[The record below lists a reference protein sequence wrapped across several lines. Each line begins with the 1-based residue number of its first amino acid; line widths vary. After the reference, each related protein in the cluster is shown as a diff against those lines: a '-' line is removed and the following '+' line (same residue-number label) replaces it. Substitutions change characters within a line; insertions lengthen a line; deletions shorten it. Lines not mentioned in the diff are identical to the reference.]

1 MQSSNPPTLTSTVFS
16 ICPRCNY
23 QNSKCLNWCA
33 FCGNLLIGS
42 DSIPTNSS
50 SSFYLPQNYQPYES
64 SAHSPLQNDENQISL
79 VNSDHFSHSSLN
91 RMCASEI
98 FTHSMSSLLDVES
111 YPLQSQVSSSRSN
124 LFADNHFPYVQSNPS
139 LGLNF
144 QRPSRQRCISGP
156 CDGAYRMDQYLRNL
170 YWNNFSFSSPFFSE
184 AEINEPNQLDY
195 INFVN
200 IDPMVMQ
207 PGQQN
212 QTNLVFIENGH
223 QSKHGVSQISELL
236 KDCRTETLR
245 QQNMDEMNSTQSPNQ
260 RHTNGFRTSGP
271 ISRCNNRVKWNKRK
285 QKAPKHLQPVSTVVQ
300 ENNQDCVS
308 LIDFSADVKP
318 FQPSQTSTEG
328 APEETG
334 PSWQNMPS
342 EWWYGVVRHLS
353 YSDRSAL
360 ALTCRRLSMIVAN
373 RVNWRTIRLE
383 RYQHLSDTAL
393 MQIGR
398 KKPKHLHFEYCSG
411 EGVTEGGVDRLFR
424 ACGKG
429 LESLSFVG
437 CYKGAFQ
444 GDYPLMVSAR
454 RCPNLHYIDAS
465 YVQSVRDQTVRAI
478 SRGSKALKSLLL
490 NGAQLIS
497 NSAIEH
503 VVRRHKTT
511 LERLELF
518 GCFHLNSRIFTTLGE
533 CRGLRALAFGFL
545 HHLSANGLLEL
556 FSKLPRLCSLDLRG
570 TQKLVTD
577 ATLSRLA
584 SECPLL
590 EEIVLANSTSLTG
603 EEGVIKMLHQLPR
616 LRVLDLCGLVVVG
629 DGTVRALAT
638 SCPLL
643 EELDISATSVTEVGL
658 KYLSEA
664 PTTSLKSLRINHKP
678 DITAEAIETLVKSC
692 PKLTRLTLYGFDF
705 IQSWEFL
712 FNHRPMLVISTEGK
726 RFTRSSSK

>member
-1 MQSSNPPTLTSTVFS
+1 MQSPDSSTLSSTVFS
-16 ICPRCNY
+16 ICPKCKY
-23 QNSKCLNWCA
+23 QNSKCLNWCTV
-33 FCGNLLIGS
+33 CGSLLIGS
-42 DSIPTNSS
+42 ESIPTDSS
-50 SSFYLPQNYQPYES
+50 SSFYLPQNYQTYDS
-64 SAHSPLQNDENQISL
+64 SADSPLQNDENQSSF
-79 VNSDHFSHSSLN
+79 VNSNPFSPPLLN
-91 RMCASEI
+91 RKYASDI
-98 FTHSMSSLLDVES
+98 SMHSMSSLLDVRS
-111 YPLQSQVSSSRSN
+111 YPSQSRASPIRSN
-124 LFADNHFPYVQSNPS
+124 LFANNHFPYVQSNPV

-156 CDGAYRMDQYLRNL
+156 CDGTYRIDQYLRNL

-184 AEINEPNQLDY
+184 AEINEPNHLDY

-207 PGQQN
+207 TGQFN
-212 QTNLVFIENGH
+212 QTNLVFFQNDH
-223 QSKHGVSQISELL
+223 QSKPGVGQIPELL
-236 KDCRTETLR
+236 NDCRTDTLR
-245 QQNMDEMNSTQSPNQ
+245 QQNMGELNSKQSQNP
-260 RHTNGFRTSGP
+260 RHAYGFRGNGP
-271 ISRCNNRVKWNKRK
+271 ISRCNNRVRWNGRK
-285 QKAPKHLQPVSTVVQ
+285 QKAPKHPQQVNTVVKESIQ
-300 ENNQDCVS
+300 SCTS

-318 FQPSQTSTEG
+318 FQPSEISPEG
-328 APEETG
+328 ATEESG

-429 LESLSFVG
+429 LESVSFVG

-556 FSKLPRLCSLDLRG
+556 FPKLPRLSSLDLRG

-577 ATLSRLA
+577 ATLSLLA
-584 SECPLL
+584 TECPLL
-590 EEIVLANSTSLTG
+590 EEIVLANLTSLTG

-678 DITAEAIETLVKSC
+678 DITAEAIETLIKSC

-705 IQSWEFL
+705 IKSWEFL
-712 FNHRPMLVISTEGK
+712 FNHRPMLVISTERE